1 MSIFFALAFIS
12 MASAQTTTN
21 YFVSGS
27 TGRDTNNGSSWQ
39 TPFATV
45 DRAIEVVKTAPANGS
60 TFNIYIAEGEYDVKD
75 KLELRGAYTVNIYG
89 GFPTPNAYTPPTAT
103 CGQSVMAYKTTFT
116 SGKAFSLVRLLE
128 SGGKISFNDLYLSNF
143 RGGIGDG
150 ALLTLDGSSN
160 NKVDINRVVVEGYE
174 TGIGG
179 FFYVYGATNVE
190 FNIKDSYFSGKRLSG
205 QTGGSVLSVWTGP
218 PYTVNL
224 DVNIT
229 GTTFTGIRLGGNA
242 ILTGGSII
250 GMNIQRDFD
259 KGQSTLT
266 IDKSFFC
273 DTTTT
278 NHSEDGTVPVVATQM
293 DNVTITNTKFYNN
306 IGGRAGAVYL
316 QYPKNFTSTNNIF
329 QGNRGSDVGSIL
341 LISNNNA
348 GNGFVKSTN
357 DQFYNNSNYGVY
369 KGGDGNA
376 ISVQTTNQTVEI
388 TNGTFVGNSNNW
400 GDGGAVHIKG
410 STSTTISNSTFCNNR
425 TGGNGDGGAI
435 YAGGTG
441 TVTISGSTFNGNQ
454 AYVGGNADGGAIA
467 ATTPLVFSGAPSHFY
482 NNKAKGDGGAISAT
496 NYLTIETTSPVF
508 FDSNIS
514 DAGGG
519 AIRANNNLSLLSQVY
534 FQSNSAKDGGA
545 IYVDGTGI
553 KKIEQ
558 ASFKENSATN
568 DGGAIYSRQGNSST
582 EYRIE
587 NVQFYNNSAGSG
599 GGALFTTV
607 SENAKYEIVGTS
619 FITNKAGKQ
628 GGAIS
633 IYDGGLGRTEIDLLD
648 SSKFYGNTVAGNANN
663 TTNGD
668 STSTNPSRSDIYA
681 QYTWGVT
688 YAGINTISNSALQF
702 AASRTN
708 YNAQYYPAFNNN
720 TQQTTALTYAE
731 PSVAFVP
738 AVCPTVP
745 VATCKTLE
753 DTVPPTAEIAIVKT
767 ADTDLA
773 NYRNICPSK
782 TVEITLSSSTGTA
795 PFTYTYTV
803 KEVDT
808 TGKVVS
814 EKNETQTTTNGSS
827 ITFTSATSN
836 TKGNKLIY
844 TITSV
849 TDGKGLTTDLT
860 CGAVVPTVTI
870 EFNAEGC
877 SSTACYNEV
886 TNTTAGTP
894 VNHGITLLQRAGAD
908 NGNWPMNRTSAHTV
922 LESNTKGFVITRLS
936 TAELAN
942 ITNPQE
948 GMMVYD
954 TTEKCLKIYSDNA
967 WKCFKTPAC
976 P

>member
-1 MSIFFALAFIS
+1 
-12 MASAQTTTN
+12 
-21 YFVSGS
+21 
-27 TGRDTNNGSSWQ
+27 
-39 TPFATV
+39 
-45 DRAIEVVKTAPANGS
+45 
-60 TFNIYIAEGEYDVKD
+60 
-75 KLELRGAYTVNIYG
+75 
-89 GFPTPNAYTPPTAT
+89 
-103 CGQSVMAYKTTFT
+103 MAYKTTFT
-116 SGKAFSLVRLLE
+116 SGKAYSLVRLLDE
-128 SGGKISFNDLYLSNF
+128 GGNVSFNDLYLSNF
-143 RGGIGDG
+143 RGAIGDG

-160 NKVDINRVVVEGYE
+160 NKVDVNRVVVEGYS

-190 FNIKDSYFSGKRLSG
+190 FNIKDSYFSGRRLSG

-229 GTTFTGIRLGGNA
+229 GTTFTGIELGGNA

-278 NHSEDGTVPVVATQM
+278 NHSTDGTVPVVATQM

-341 LISNNNA
+341 LIDDNNA

-357 DQFYNNSNYGVY
+357 DQFYNNGNYGAY
-369 KGGDGNA
+369 AGGDGNA

-388 TNGTFVGNSNNW
+388 TNGTFVGNYNNY
-400 GDGGAVHIKG
+400 GNGGAVHIKG

-454 AYVGGNADGGAIA
+454 AYDGLLADGGAIA
-467 ATTPLVFSGAPSHFY
+467 ATAPLVFSGAPSHFY
-482 NNKAKGDGGAISAT
+482 NNKAKGDGGAIFTT
-496 NYLTIETTSPVF
+496 NYLTINTTSPVF

-558 ASFKENSATN
+558 ASFKENSAKN
-568 DGGAIYSRQGNSST
+568 DGGAIYSRGGNADT
-582 EYRIE
+582 EYSIK
-587 NVQFYNNSAGSG
+587 NVQFYNNSAGLG

-607 SENAKYEIVGTS
+607 AENAKYEIVGTS
-619 FITNKAGKQ
+619 FITNRAGKQ

-663 TTNGD
+663 TTNGNTL
-668 STSTNPSRSDIYA
+668 STSRSDIYLQLTA
-681 QYTWGVT
+681 SIWYG
-688 YAGINTISNSALQF
+688 GIGTISNSALQF
-702 AASRTN
+702 APDRTN
-708 YNAQYYPAFNNN
+708 YNATGYQTLTNN

-738 AVCPTVP
+738 AECPTVP
-745 VATCKTLE
+745 AATCKTLE

-767 ADTDLA
+767 ESTDLT
-773 NYRNICPSK
+773 NYRNICPGK
-782 TVEITLSSSTGTA
+782 TVDITLSSSTGTA
-795 PFTYTYTV
+795 AFTYTYTI
-803 KEVDT
+803 KEVDAA
-808 TGKVVS
+808 GKVLS
-814 EKNETQTTTNGSS
+814 ESTDTKTTTSGSS

-844 TITSV
+844 AITSV
-849 TDGKGLTTDLT
+849 TDSKGITTDLT
-860 CGAVVPTVTI
+860 CDTVVPTVTI

-877 SSTACYNEV
+877 SSTVCYNEV

-908 NGNWPMNRTSAHTV
+908 NGNWPMNRTSAHTA

-942 ITNPQE
+942 IANPQE